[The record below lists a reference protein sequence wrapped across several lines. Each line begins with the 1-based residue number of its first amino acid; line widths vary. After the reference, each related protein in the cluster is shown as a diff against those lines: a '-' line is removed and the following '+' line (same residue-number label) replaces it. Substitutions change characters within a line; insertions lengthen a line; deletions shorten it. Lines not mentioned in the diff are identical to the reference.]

1 MEHYILWFNLKK
13 SQGGKDFALD
23 LNEYM
28 QALQENNLIAEY
40 RIVRRKLGFGPP
52 ELGEF
57 MVDIAFQDMAQLDN
71 AFKTVIQGIHE
82 DNELEKLHRKVNSQ
96 VEDFRTSLYR
106 DYPDTGLSAG

>member
-13 SQGGKDFALD
+13 SYGGKDFVLD
-23 LNEYM
+23 LDEYM
-28 QALQENNLIAEY
+28 LTLQDKKLIAEY

-57 MVDIAFQDMAQLDN
+57 MVDIAFNDMAQLDN

-82 DNELEKLHRKVNSQ
+82 DNELEKLHRRVNSQ
-96 VEDFRTSLYR
+96 VENFRTSLYR
-106 DYPDTGLSAG
+106 DYPDEHLSAG